1 MYSYKYPKKSNSLFT
16 MKFPNILF
24 SLFFLS
30 ALSISHF
37 SCSQTDYKATQSAG
51 ETKDSLALINN
62 LTDSLKLKLNDTTL
76 SAVTDNLKSKKQ
88 TLQIIGVGDMMFGTN
103 FPSQAHLPPNEGKD
117 LIAEV
122 DSILQS
128 ADITFGNLEG
138 VVLNSGGQVK
148 HCSNPTVCYAF
159 RMPEKLVE
167 SVLKQGGFD
176 VVSLANNHVG
186 DFGNEGRENGK
197 RFLKSINIEFAGLT
211 SCPYTI
217 FEKEGVK
224 YGFAAFA
231 PNSGTMDIRDIKTA
245 EEIVRKLNDSC
256 DVVIVSFHG
265 GAEGRGKQ
273 HITRKTETFYGENRG
288 NVYAFSHAMI
298 DAGADIIF
306 GHGPHVTRAMEV
318 YKDRFIAYS
327 LGNFCT
333 YDRFSLSGV
342 SGLAPIVNIK
352 IDTEGKFIS
361 GQITPIIQL
370 GQGGVTLDKQK
381 RVIPIIQ
388 NLNKTDIPEGIIE
401 VTDNGEILRKEK

>member
-1 MYSYKYPKKSNSLFT
+1 MIYKLSNSPFS
-16 MKFPNILF
+16 MKFQKILF
-24 SLFFLS
+24 LVFLLP
-30 ALSISHF
+30 AISISHF
-37 SCSQTDYKATQSAG
+37 SCSQTDDKATQNL
-51 ETKDSLALINN
+51 TLTTDSLALLNNSTKN
-62 LTDSLKLKLNDTTL
+62 LTDSLKLKLSESTL
-76 SAVTDNLKSKKQ
+76 SAVADNSKKQ

-103 FPSQAHLPPNEGKD
+103 FPSAGHLPPNEGKN
-117 LIAEV
+117 LISEV

-128 ADITFGNLEG
+128 ADLTFGNLEG
-138 VVLNSGGQVK
+138 VVLDEGGQVK
-148 HCSNPTVCYAF
+148 KCSDPSVCYAF

-167 SVLKQGGFD
+167 DVLKQGGFD
-176 VVSLANNHVG
+176 VVSIANNHVG
-186 DFGNEGRENGK
+186 DFGNEGRENGQK
-197 RFLKSINIEFAGLT
+197 FLKSIDIEFAGLT

-217 FEKEGVK
+217 FEKEGIK

-245 EEIVRKLNDSC
+245 EAIVKKLNDSC
-256 DVVIVSFHG
+256 DIVIVSFHG
-265 GAEGRGKQ
+265 GAEGRSKQ
-273 HITRKTETFYGENRG
+273 HVTRKTETFYGENRG

-333 YDRFSLSGV
+333 YDRFSLRAE
-342 SGLAPIVNIK
+342 SGLAPIVNLK
-352 IDTEGKFIS
+352 VDNEGKFIS

-370 GQGGVTLDKQK
+370 GRGGVTLDKQK

-401 VTDNGEILRKEK
+401 ITDSGEILMREK

>member
-1 MYSYKYPKKSNSLFT
+1 
-16 MKFPNILF
+16 MKFQKILF
-24 SLFFLS
+24 LVFFLP
-30 ALSISHF
+30 AFCISHL
-37 SCSQTDYKATQSAG
+37 SCSQTDYKATQNL
-51 ETKDSLALINN
+51 TTDSLALIN
-62 LTDSLKLKLNDTTL
+62 LTDSLKLKLNDSLL
-76 SAVTDNLKSKKQ
+76 SSVSDNSKKQ
-88 TLQIIGVGDMMFGTN
+88 TIQIIGVGDMMFGTN
-103 FPSQAHLPPNEGKD
+103 FPSAAHLPPNDGKN
-117 LIAEV
+117 LISQV
-122 DSILQS
+122 DSILKS

-138 VVLNSGGQVK
+138 VVLDKGGQVK
-148 HCSNPTVCYAF
+148 SCSNPAICYAF

-167 SVLKQGGFD
+167 DVLKQGGFD
-176 VVSLANNHVG
+176 VVSIANNHVG
-186 DFGNEGRENGK
+186 DFGAEGRANGE
-197 RFLKSINIEFAGLT
+197 RFLKSIGIEFAGLT
-211 SCPYTI
+211 TSPYTI
-217 FEKEGVK
+217 FEKEGIK

-231 PNSGTMDIRDIKTA
+231 PNSGTMDIRDIKGA
-245 EEIVRKLNDSC
+245 EAIVKKLNETC

-273 HITRKTETFYGENRG
+273 NVTRKTEMFYGENRG

-352 IDTEGKFIS
+352 VDNEGKFIS

-370 GQGGVTLDKQK
+370 GQGGVTVDKQK
-381 RVIPIIQ
+381 KVIPIIQ
-388 NLNKTDIPEGIIE
+388 NLIKTDIPEGIIE
-401 VTDNGEILRKEK
+401 ITNEGEILIKEK

>member
-1 MYSYKYPKKSNSLFT
+1 
-16 MKFPNILF
+16 MKIQKILF
-24 SLFFLS
+24 LVFLLP
-30 ALSISHF
+30 AISISHF
-37 SCSQTDYKATQSAG
+37 SCSQTDSKTTENLI
-51 ETKDSLALINN
+51 ETTDSLALISN
-62 LTDSLKLKLNDTTL
+62 LTDSLKLKLKDSTL
-76 SAVTDNLKSKKQ
+76 SVVADNSTKKQ

-103 FPSQAHLPPNEGKD
+103 FPSAAHLPPNEGKN
-117 LIAEV
+117 LISEV
-122 DSILQS
+122 DSILKS
-128 ADITFGNLEG
+128 ADLTFGNLEG
-138 VVLNSGGQVK
+138 VVLDKGGQVK
-148 HCSNPTVCYAF
+148 RCSDPSVCYAF
-159 RMPEKLVE
+159 RMPEKLVGD
-167 SVLKQGGFD
+167 VLKQGGFD
-176 VVSLANNHVG
+176 VVSIANNHVG
-186 DFGNEGRENGK
+186 DFGNSGRENGK
-197 RFLKSINIEFAGLT
+197 KYLKSIDVEFAGLV

-217 FEKEGVK
+217 FEKEGIK

-231 PNSGTMDIRDIKTA
+231 PNSGTMDIRNIKAA
-245 EEIVRKLNDSC
+245 EAIVKKLNDSC

-333 YDRFSLSGV
+333 YDRFSLRGV

-352 IDTEGKFIS
+352 TDTEGKFIS

-370 GQGGVTLDKQK
+370 GRGGVTLDKQK

-401 VTDNGEILRKEK
+401 ITDDGEILIKEK

>member
-1 MYSYKYPKKSNSLFT
+1 
-16 MKFPNILF
+16 MKFQKILF
-24 SLFFLS
+24 LAFFLP
-30 ALSISHF
+30 AFSISHF
-37 SCSQTDYKATQSAG
+37 GCSQMDYKATQNL
-51 ETKDSLALINN
+51 TTDSLVHINN
-62 LTDSLKLKLNDTTL
+62 LTDSLVLKLEDTTL
-76 SAVTDNLKSKKQ
+76 SSVADNSKKQ
-88 TLQIIGVGDMMFGTN
+88 ILQIIGVGDMMFGTN
-103 FPSQAHLPPNEGKD
+103 FPSAAHLPPNDGKN
-117 LIAEV
+117 LISEV
-122 DSILQS
+122 DSILKS

-138 VVLNSGGQVK
+138 VVLNQGGQVK
-148 HCSNPTVCYAF
+148 NCSNPAICYAF

-167 SVLKQGGFD
+167 DVLKQGGFD
-176 VVSLANNHVG
+176 VVSIANNHVG
-186 DFGNEGRENGK
+186 DFGSVGRANGE
-197 RFLKSINIEFAGLT
+197 RFLKSIDIEYAGLVT
-211 SCPYTI
+211 SPYTI
-217 FEKEGVK
+217 FEKEGIK

-245 EEIVRKLNDSC
+245 EAIVRKLNDSC

-265 GAEGRGKQ
+265 GAEGRNMQ
-273 HITRKTETFYGENRG
+273 HVTRKTETFYGENRG

-352 IDTEGKFIS
+352 IDNEGKFIS

-370 GQGGVTLDKQK
+370 GRGGVTIDKQK
-381 RVIPIIQ
+381 KVISIIQ
-388 NLNKTDIPEGIIE
+388 NLTKTDIPEGSIE
-401 VTDNGEILRKEK
+401 ITDSGDILKKK

>member
-1 MYSYKYPKKSNSLFT
+1 
-16 MKFPNILF
+16 MKIQNILF
-24 SLFFLS
+24 LIFLLP
-30 ALSISHF
+30 AISISHL
-37 SCSQTDYKATQSAG
+37 SCSQTNPQKTFN
-51 ETKDSLALINN
+51 ETNDSLALITN
-62 LTDSLKLKLNDTTL
+62 LTDSLKLKLNDSTL
-76 SAVTDNLKSKKQ
+76 SVVTDNSKTKKQ

-103 FPSQAHLPPNEGKD
+103 FPSAAHLPPNEGKD
-117 LIAEV
+117 LISEV
-122 DSILQS
+122 DSILKS

-138 VVLNSGGQVK
+138 VVLDKGGQVK
-148 HCSNPTVCYAF
+148 HCSDPSVCYAF

-167 SVLKQGGFD
+167 DVLKQGGFD
-176 VVSLANNHVG
+176 VVSIANNHVG

-197 RFLKSINIEFAGLT
+197 KFLKSINIEYAGLV
-211 SCPYTI
+211 SCPYTM

-231 PNSGTMDIRDIKTA
+231 PNSGTMDIRDIKAA
-245 EEIVRKLNDSC
+245 EAIVKKLNDSC

-273 HITRKTETFYGENRG
+273 HVTRKTETFYGENRG

-333 YDRFSLSGV
+333 YDRFSLRGE

-352 IDTEGKFIS
+352 IDNEGKFIS

-370 GQGGVTLDKQK
+370 GRGGVTLDKQK
-381 RVIPIIQ
+381 RVLPIIRS
-388 NLNKTDIPEGIIE
+388 LNKTDIPEGIIE
-401 VTDNGEILRKEK
+401 ITDEGEILIKE

>member
-1 MYSYKYPKKSNSLFT
+1 
-16 MKFPNILF
+16 MKFQKILF
-24 SLFFLS
+24 LVFLLP
-30 ALSISHF
+30 AISISHF
-37 SCSQTDYKATQSAG
+37 SCSQTDDKATQNL
-51 ETKDSLALINN
+51 TLTTDSLALLNNSTKN
-62 LTDSLKLKLNDTTL
+62 LTDSLKLKLSESTL
-76 SAVTDNLKSKKQ
+76 SAVADNSKKQ

-103 FPSQAHLPPNEGKD
+103 FPSAGHLPPNEGKN
-117 LIAEV
+117 LISEV

-128 ADITFGNLEG
+128 ADLTFGNLEG
-138 VVLNSGGQVK
+138 VVLDEGGQVK
-148 HCSNPTVCYAF
+148 KCSDPSVCYAF

-167 SVLKQGGFD
+167 DVLKQGGFD
-176 VVSLANNHVG
+176 VVSIANNHVG
-186 DFGNEGRENGK
+186 DFGNEGRENGQK
-197 RFLKSINIEFAGLT
+197 FLKSIDIEFAGLT

-217 FEKEGVK
+217 FEKEGIK

-245 EEIVRKLNDSC
+245 EAIVKKLNDSC
-256 DVVIVSFHG
+256 DIVIVSFHG
-265 GAEGRGKQ
+265 GAEGRSKQ
-273 HITRKTETFYGENRG
+273 HVTRKTETFYGENRG

-333 YDRFSLSGV
+333 YDRFSLRAE
-342 SGLAPIVNIK
+342 SGLAPIVNLK
-352 IDTEGKFIS
+352 VDNEGKFIS

-370 GQGGVTLDKQK
+370 GRGGVTLDKQK

-401 VTDNGEILRKEK
+401 ITDSGEILMREK